1 MLLYLSE
8 RGTFL
13 AQQYKIIVNP
23 TAGKGYAMG
32 KINNICLTLD
42 EKNADY
48 QIFVTDKP
56 GHAIELAGKYGK
68 DPETVVIAAGG
79 DGTCN
84 EVINGLM
91 SVKGLKIP
99 PIFGTIP
106 IGRGN
111 DFAYGA
117 GIPDTPKEAVT
128 QILKERTVK
137 LDIGKVS
144 GGDYPEGRWFGNGI
158 GVGFDAVVGFEAAKL
173 KHIHGSMSYTLGA
186 LKTLILYP
194 EAPEIEFSVN
204 GVVSHIKPAL
214 ISVMNGKRMGGSF
227 YMAPEGNLCDG
238 RLNWCHTKQEARL
251 KLLAAMNAYTK
262 GTQADR
268 DDTKT
273 GHASTISIKA
283 LKGSLAVHAD
293 GETIC
298 EKGKELEVTIKS
310 GALRLIGST
319 LL

>member
-1 MLLYLSE
+1 MLRYLPE
-8 RGTFL
+8 RGTSL
-13 AQQYKIIVNP
+13 AQQYAIIVNP

-32 KINNICLTLD
+32 KINDICQILD
-42 EKNADY
+42 MKNADY
-48 QIFVTDKP
+48 QIYVTEKP
-56 GHAIELAGKYGK
+56 GHAIQLAEKYGK
-68 DPETVVIAAGG
+68 NPENAVIAAGG

-91 SVKGLKIP
+91 NIEGLSAP
-99 PIFGTIP
+99 PLFGAIP

-117 GIPDTPKEAVT
+117 GIPDNPKEAAT
-128 QILKERTVK
+128 QMLNERTIK

-144 GGDYPEGRWFGNGI
+144 GGNYPEGRWFGNGI
-158 GVGFDAVVGFEAAKL
+158 GVGFDAVVGFEAAKM
-173 KHIHGSMSYTLGA
+173 KHVHGSMAYTLGA

-204 GVVSHIKPAL
+204 GVASRIRAAL
-214 ISVMNGKRMGGSF
+214 ISVMNGRRMGGSF
-227 YMAPEGNLCDG
+227 YMAPDGNPCDG
-238 RLNWCHTKQEARL
+238 RLNWCHTKQEARM
-251 KLLAAMNAYTK
+251 KLLAAMSAYTK

-298 EKGKELEVTIKS
+298 ESGKELKVTIKP

-319 LL
+319 LV